1 MLKTLLLPFLAWAG
15 RLRYPTLFKLTAAL
29 FLVTLVLPDP
39 VVLLDEV
46 VLGMATLLLA
56 RWKTRNDPVVAEEPL
71 PILTIDGKVV
81 EPTHKS

>member
-1 MLKTLLLPFLAWAG
+1 MLKTLLLLFLAWAR

-56 RWKTRNDPVVAEEPL
+56 RWKTRNDPIVAEQTH
-71 PILTIDGKVV
+71 PILTIDGKAI